1 MERIKA
7 RRLLLPALAHNDA
20 PTVLDAAATR
30 DSTGARAAAQ
40 KRVDT
45 MSTGV
50 QVYWCP
56 RSSSAFA
63 RDHELS
69 QHVEEVLTS
78 CAVGSVGARERHGS
92 GAGADVAAVT
102 VSAANWMTSQSM
114 IGTQESHEG
123 MRWQRALAYRA
134 SDQEEQSATE
144 LLDHDLF
151 PNDRL
156 APSLVPSDHV
166 MGCHTGKRERDTPTT
181 TQAAA
186 PAPAGQ
192 VHVDNDRA
200 VWSRKP

>member
-1 MERIKA
+1 
-7 RRLLLPALAHNDA
+7 
-20 PTVLDAAATR
+20 
-30 DSTGARAAAQ
+30 
-40 KRVDT
+40 

-63 RDHELS
+63 RDH

-144 LLDHDLF
+144 LLDQDIF
-151 PNDRL
+151 PSDRL

>member
-1 MERIKA
+1 MRNICFA
-7 RRLLLPALAHNDA
+7 NGRRWIASSPGLLLPDLAHNDA
-20 PTVLDAAATR
+20 PTVPDAAATR

-123 MRWQRALAYRA
+123 MRWQR
-134 SDQEEQSATE
+134 
-144 LLDHDLF
+144 LF
-151 PNDRL
+151 PERSAGAITRPERPCNGVSHGETR
-156 APSLVPSDHV
+156 VR
-166 MGCHTGKRERDTPTT
+166 HTGCS
-181 TQAAA
+181 AS
-186 PAPAGQ
+186 
-192 VHVDNDRA
+192 
-200 VWSRKP
+200 SRGASACR